1 MPPKIAILGWGSL
14 LWEGGAEFDRWH
26 DEWRLDGPV
35 LRLELSRVSSRRL
48 DALTLVIIAV
58 RLVTLVGLALHWL

>member
-1 MPPKIAILGWGSL
+1 
-14 LWEGGAEFDRWH
+14 
-26 DEWRLDGPV
+26 
-35 LRLELSRVSSRRL
+35 VSSRRL